1 MGETTMKY
9 EKFKKMDKKDHSQ
22 VTRLLKQ
29 TTHLTAREWVI
40 ARLCADFKNAQGR
53 SEMTWIGQNLPEL
66 VPFCNEPYSRQ
77 EVSNAR
83 ASFKKKLERSGTTLF
98 YSYYSGLITKNEMLD
113 IIHTITTN
121 IGVML
126 DMEDEHTGDK
136 HSEDVQG
143 MMVEVLRRINEELE
157 A

>member
-1 MGETTMKY
+1 MKY
-9 EKFKKMDKKDHSQ
+9 EKFKKIEKKDHSQ

-66 VPFCNEPYSRQ
+66 VPFFNEPYSRQ

-83 ASFKKKLERSGTTLF
+83 ASFKKKLERSGSTLF
-98 YSYYSGLITKNEMLD
+98 YSYYSGLITKDEMLD
-113 IIHTITTN
+113 IIHTITKSIT
-121 IGVML
+121 VLL
-126 DMEDEHTGDK
+126 DMEDETAGSNHTD
-136 HSEDVQG
+136 DVQT
-143 MMVEVLRRINEELE
+143 MLVEVLRRINAELGR
-157 A
+157 

>member
-1 MGETTMKY
+1 MKY

-40 ARLCADFKNAQGR
+40 ARLCADFKNAGGR
-53 SEMTWIGQNLPEL
+53 SEMTWIGKNLPEL
-66 VPFCNEPYSRQ
+66 VPFCNEPYTRQ

-83 ASFKKKLERSGTTLF
+83 ASFINKLERSGTTLF
-98 YSYYSGLITKNEMLD
+98 YSYYSGLISKKEMLD
-113 IIHTITTN
+113 ILEKITAN
-121 IGVML
+121 ISILL
-126 DMEDEHTGDK
+126 DMEERDTHESHV
-136 HSEDVQG
+136 EEVQG
-143 MMVEVLRRINEELE
+143 IMLEVLRRINEELD

>member
-1 MGETTMKY
+1 MKY
-9 EKFKKMDKKDHSQ
+9 EKFKKIEKKDHSQ
-22 VTRLLKQ
+22 VTRFLKQ

-40 ARLCADFKNAQGR
+40 ARLCADFKNVQGR
-53 SEMTWIGQNLPEL
+53 SEMTWIGKNLPEL

-83 ASFKKKLERSGTTLF
+83 ASFKNKLVRSGTTLF
-98 YSYYSGLITKNEMLD
+98 YSYYSGLITKDEMLD
-113 IIHTITTN
+113 ILEKITKN
-121 IGVML
+121 ISILL
-126 DMEDEHTGDK
+126 DVEDEDTSESHT
-136 HSEDVQG
+136 EDVQS

>member
-1 MGETTMKY
+1 MKY
-9 EKFKKMDKKDHSQ
+9 EKFKKIEKKDHSQ

-66 VPFCNEPYSRQ
+66 VPFFNEPYSRQ

-83 ASFKKKLERSGTTLF
+83 ASFKKKLERSGSTLF
-98 YSYYSGLITKNEMLD
+98 YSYYSGLITKDEMLD
-113 IIHTITTN
+113 IINTITKSIT
-121 IGVML
+121 VLL
-126 DMEDEHTGDK
+126 DMEDETAGGNHID
-136 HSEDVQG
+136 DVQT
-143 MMVEVLRRINEELE
+143 MLVEVLRRINAELE
-157 A
+157 G

>member
-1 MGETTMKY
+1 MKY

-40 ARLCADFKNAQGR
+40 ARLCADFKNAGGR
-53 SEMTWIGQNLPEL
+53 SEMTWIGKNLPEL

-83 ASFKKKLERSGTTLF
+83 ASFKNKLERSGTTLF
-98 YSYYSGLITKNEMLD
+98 YSYYSGLISKKEMLD
-113 IIHTITTN
+113 ILEKITTN
-121 IGVML
+121 ISVLL
-126 DMEDEHTGDK
+126 DMEDRDTCESHV
-136 HSEDVQG
+136 EDVQG
-143 MMVEVLRRINEELE
+143 MMLEVLRRINAELD